1 MELVTSLSDAMDHLD
16 PAVVHHHK
24 QVACIALAIAE
35 ELGLPLAER
44 TSLVLAAA
52 LHDIGAFS
60 LRERREALRFD
71 FVNPMRH
78 AARGYAILRLF
89 GPLAKEAEAVRFHHV
104 PWAGG
109 RGRRWRGLPVPRASH
124 IIHLA
129 DRVAVL
135 VQPRREIL
143 GQVRRVTAK
152 IRAHAGTRFEP
163 RLVEAFLGASAR
175 ESFWL
180 DLVSSSVETILS
192 RKLAAVNARLGL
204 REMAGFS
211 RLFSRVI
218 DFKSPFTAGHS
229 SGVAASAAALA
240 RFCGMD
246 REDLKLMRIAGHLHD
261 LGKLAVSSE
270 IIDKPSRLNTREY
283 HQVQHHAFHTR
294 RLLEGMPSLGPVIPW
309 ASDHHERLDGSGYPF
324 HLAGRD
330 LPLGSQVMAVADVFT
345 ALAENRPYRAGMSDT
360 ALARVMWEMAKSGQL
375 NGDIVNTLCANCE
388 RVDRARI
395 TAQKAAAL
403 EYRSLPR
410 WAGTASCAPRERR
423 IPDYP
428 PARSW

>member
-1 MELVTSLSDAMDHLD
+1 MSQKKVPAPGWEVPLVELVMSLSDAMDHLD

-24 QVACIALAIAE
+24 QVACVALAIAE

-52 LHDIGAFS
+52 LHDTGAFS
-60 LRERREALRFD
+60 LRERRDSLRFD

-78 AARGYAILRLF
+78 AVRGYAVLRLF
-89 GPLAKEAEAVRFHHV
+89 RPLSEEAEAVRFHHV
-104 PWAGG
+104 AWARG
-109 RGRRWRGLPVPRASH
+109 RGRNWKGLPVPRASR

-143 GQVRRVTAK
+143 GQARRITAK

-163 RLVEAFLGASAR
+163 QLVEAFLGVSSR

-180 DLVSSSVETILS
+180 DLASSSLETILS
-192 RKLAAVNARLGL
+192 RKLAAANARLGL

-211 RLFSRVI
+211 RLFSRII

-240 RFCGMD
+240 RLCGMD
-246 REDLKLMRIAGHLHD
+246 REDEKLMRIAGHLHD
-261 LGKLAVSSE
+261 LGKLAVPAE
-270 IIDKPSRLNTREY
+270 IIDKPARLNAREY

-294 RLLEGMPSLGPVIPW
+294 RLLEGMPALGPVIPW
-309 ASDHHERLDGSGYPF
+309 ASEHHERLDGSGYPF
-324 HLAGRD
+324 HLAGRQ
-330 LPLGSQVMAVADVFT
+330 LSLGSQVMAVADVFT
-345 ALAENRPYRAGMSDT
+345 ALAERRPYRPGVSHE
-360 ALARVMWEMAKSGQL
+360 ALAQHLWEKARAGEFNS
-375 NGDIVNTLCANCE
+375 DIVNTLCANCE

-395 TAQKAAAL
+395 AAQAAAEQ
-403 EYRSLPR
+403 EYRSIPR
-410 WAGTASCAPRERR
+410 
-423 IPDYP
+423 
-428 PARSW
+428 

>member
-1 MELVTSLSDAMDHLD
+1 MSQAREPDPQQWDVPLVELVTSLSAAMDNLD
-16 PAVVHHHK
+16 PVVVHHHK

-35 ELGLPLAER
+35 ELDLRIAER

-60 LRERREALRFD
+60 LRERRESLHFE
-71 FVNPMRH
+71 FENPMRH

-89 GPLAKEAEAVRFHHV
+89 SPLVKEAEAVRFHHV

-109 RGRRWRGLPVPRASH
+109 RGRHWKGVAVPRASH

-129 DRVAVL
+129 DRVAIL

-143 GQVRRVTAK
+143 GQVRRITAK
-152 IRAHAGTRFEP
+152 IRANAGVLFDP
-163 RLVEAFLGASAR
+163 QLVEAFLGTAAR

-180 DLVSSSVETILS
+180 DLVSSSLETILS
-192 RKLAAVNARLGL
+192 RKLAATNARLGL
-204 REMAGFS
+204 KEMAGFS

-229 SGVAASAAALA
+229 SGVAACAALLG
-240 RFCGMD
+240 RLCGMD
-246 REDLKLMRIAGHLHD
+246 RNDEQLMRIAGNLHD

-270 IIDKPSRLNTREY
+270 ILDKPSRLNAREY

-324 HLAGRD
+324 HLRGGE
-330 LPLGSQVMAVADVFT
+330 LSLGAQIMGVADIFT
-345 ALAENRPYRAGMSDT
+345 ALTENRPYRSGMSHEAMT
-360 ALARVMWEMAKSGQL
+360 KVMWAKAKAGEL
-375 NGDIVNTLCANCE
+375 NGDIVNTLCKNCE
-388 RVDRARI
+388 RVDRVRI
-395 TAQKAAAL
+395 AAQAAAAL
-403 EYRSLPR
+403 EYRSLP
-410 WAGTASCAPRERR
+410 ANA
-423 IPDYP
+423 
-428 PARSW
+428 

>member
-1 MELVTSLSDAMDHLD
+1 MSQGSAQGPGRWEVPLVELVTSLSDAMDHLD

-35 ELGLPLAER
+35 ELNLPLAER

-60 LRERREALRFD
+60 LRERREALRFEFD
-71 FVNPMRH
+71 NPMRH

-89 GPLAKEAEAVRFHHV
+89 GPLSKEAEAVRFHHV
-104 PWAGG
+104 PWARG

-129 DRVAVL
+129 DRVAIL

-143 GQVRRVTAK
+143 GQAHRVAAK

-163 RLVEAFLGASAR
+163 QLVEAFLGASSR

-180 DLVSSSVETILS
+180 DIVSSSVETILS
-192 RKLAAVNARLGL
+192 RKLAAANARLGL

-240 RFCGMD
+240 RLCGMD
-246 REDLKLMRIAGHLHD
+246 REDEKLMRIAGHLHD

-270 IIDKPSRLNTREY
+270 IIDKPARLSAREY

-324 HLAGRD
+324 HLAGRE
-330 LPLGSQVMAVADVFT
+330 LSLGSQVMAVADVFT
-345 ALAENRPYRAGMSDT
+345 ALAENRPYRAGMSHE
-360 ALARVMWEMAKSGQL
+360 AVAQVMWKKAKAGEL
-375 NGDIVNTLCANCE
+375 NTDIVNTLCTNCD

-395 TAQKAAAL
+395 EAQAAAAL

-410 WAGTASCAPRERR
+410 
-423 IPDYP
+423 
-428 PARSW
+428 